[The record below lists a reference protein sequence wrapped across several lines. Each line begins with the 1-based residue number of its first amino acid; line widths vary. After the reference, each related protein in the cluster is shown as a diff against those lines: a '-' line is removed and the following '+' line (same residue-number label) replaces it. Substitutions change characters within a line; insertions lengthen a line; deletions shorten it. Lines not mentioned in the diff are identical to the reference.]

1 MFSETLQYLQ
11 SLSQTHPVGVFILLH
26 SLGGRTAALIGARLA
41 NFNMSYFLPLAVL
54 LDMLQVPFYFY
65 LYSAVGKRVGW
76 LGKLQ
81 QWFKRKEE
89 KWKSSPWGQK
99 LLKQKGWGVF
109 LVTLMPVKGGGMWT
123 GVFFS
128 YLLSLKKKESILILL
143 GGSLTGCLFLAG
155 LAEAAYK
162 LLILIIS

>member
-1 MFSETLQYLQ
+1 MSDILQYLQ
-11 SLSQTHPVGVFILLH
+11 NLLQTHPVGVFILLH
-26 SLGGRTAALIGARLA
+26 SLGGRTAAIIGARLA
-41 NFNMSYFLPLAVL
+41 NFNMNYFLPLAVF
-54 LDMLQVPFYFY
+54 LDMLQVPFFFY
-65 LYSAVGKRVGW
+65 LYSAGGKRVGW

-128 YLLSLKKKESILILL
+128 YLLSLKRKESLILL
-143 GGSLTGCLFLAG
+143 FAGSLTGCLFLAG
-155 LAEAAYK
+155 VAEAIYK
-162 LLILIIS
+162 LIILFIS